1 MGEHS
6 MRSENYEGASGEN
19 DSYFQGEKNE
29 RMMIVAYLRTL
40 AAEADEKKWPGRAVA
55 LREAADKIER
65 IEHPTWTKRVRPRS
79 PH

>member
-40 AAEADEKKWPGRAVA
+40 AAEADEKK
-55 LREAADKIER
+55 
-65 IEHPTWTKRVRPRS
+65 
-79 PH
+79 